1 MYFGYIIGEG
11 ILKLVIE
18 KLKVVEDVLRFSIKK
33 EVRFFLGLF
42 GYYRKF
48 VLNFVIVVVL
58 LNDLMKKGIFN
69 KFEWKLECENVFRI
83 LKFRLFFSFIFRFLD
98 LLKLFIL
105 RIDVFNYG
113 VGVVLM

>member
-1 MYFGYIIGEG
+1 M
-11 ILKLVIE
+11 KLVIE
-18 KLKVVEDVLRFSIKK
+18 KLKVVEDVLGLSIKK

-58 LNDLMKKGIFN
+58 LSDLMKKGVFN